1 MRSFLLLPAFFMMPL
16 HAALAIDPG
25 TVQGSLHVGG
35 AAIPLQHAAVHLH
48 DNAEKLLDRPKELR
62 ILLADREVP
71 QDALAGIAFLPVTQM
86 AKEGKVRGLLLQ
98 LDPDNG
104 RQVVVTLLHAPAVPR
119 QSLATQTL
127 NATGQE
133 VVKKLAI
140 ANNRV
145 SGEIEHKDT
154 RAAGSAD
161 LPKMDYAL
169 RFSAPL
175 FSEPPITA
183 DLKGKAAQASPQA
196 RVLREKARALAKGDF
211 EALRRISTQRA
222 ARQSDAFI
230 AQAGA
235 QAKSFAKEAAADL
248 EKSLKKLQRVVV
260 RGERAVAIFGE
271 KEWMNFARQRG
282 EWRLDD

>member
-25 TVQGSLHVGG
+25 TVQGSLQVGG
-35 AAIPLQHAAVHLH
+35 AAIPLDHAAAHLH

-62 ILLADREVP
+62 IVVTDREVP

-98 LDPDNG
+98 LDPDNR
-104 RQVVVTLLHAPAVPR
+104 RQVVVTLLRAPADPR
-119 QSLATQTL
+119 QSLMTHTL
-127 NATGQE
+127 STTGQK

-154 RAAGSAD
+154 RPAGSAD

-183 DLKGKAAQASPQA
+183 DLKGKAAQDSPQA
-196 RVLREKARALAKGDF
+196 RVLREKARALTEGDF
-211 EALRRISTQRA
+211 EAVRRISTRRA
-222 ARQSDAFI
+222 NRQNDAFI

-235 QAKSFAKEAAADL
+235 QARAFARKAAADL

-271 KEWMNFARQRG
+271 NEWMNFARERG
-282 EWRLDD
+282 EWRSDD